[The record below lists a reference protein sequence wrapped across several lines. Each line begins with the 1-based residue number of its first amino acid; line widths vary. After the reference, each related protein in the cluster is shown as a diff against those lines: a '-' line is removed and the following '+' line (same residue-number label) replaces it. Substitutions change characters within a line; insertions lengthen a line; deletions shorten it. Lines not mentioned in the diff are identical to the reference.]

1 MQAADDL
8 RLAIHQRVFGDVET
22 ERLKTGAGDPQ
33 ILHQKALAAADI
45 KHPVAR
51 LEPEMRDHVLG
62 DIRPPP
68 RVIGVAAIA
77 GVPRP
82 VEILS
87 PVLAGD
93 GNVLLALR
101 RVALFDIALRSRIS
115 AQKID
120 FGHTNA
126 FADLSTRVDNGPAS
140 DRRADV
146 ADPRAP
152 WLHPQPR
159 RIATCGPAPWV
170 SMPSS

>member
-87 PVLAGD
+87 PVLAAD
-93 GNVLLALR
+93 ADVLLAPR
-101 RVALFDIALRSRIS
+101 RVALFDVALPSRVS
-115 AQKID
+115 AQKIY
-120 FGHTNA
+120 FGPTNA
-126 FADLSTRVDNGPAS
+126 LPDLSK
-140 DRRADV
+140 
-146 ADPRAP
+146 PRAHGP
-152 WLHPQPR
+152 PSDPHPP
-159 RIATCGPAPWV
+159 IAC
-170 SMPSS
+170 